1 MRILVDLPENQ
12 VKRIQQYLDKGI
24 YTDLSGFLVAA
35 IESQMEL
42 EKNAVFSKKVNL
54 QTSLFSEKSVFV
66 TDLSLNDSDY
76 ATISNKRFPTV
87 PPPKWE
93 RLCIQKNIS
102 EEKTWTWGQINRI
115 FPVKLAVRALL
126 KLIVGRMAKQ
136 QSEETFSGKVP
147 YDFYVDYACEVARAI
162 GAEVEKREENERG
175 EKVSAALPIGDDESK
190 AKARFKNQFLIT
202 MRRDGTLDGALARFK
217 FANLDE
223 DGGALYVALTDAGYA
238 FAKEEN
244 PVLDQSDTRA
254 AFQEKEVAFLL
265 SHVKNEVPGEYNAMS
280 WLLTT
285 ISKGINKRPDI
296 NEALK
301 AYTSKEKYHW
311 SDSVINT
318 QRSGLISRTAE
329 LDLITREKDGLEV
342 TYGLSDSG
350 KKVLRT

>member
-12 VKRIQQYLDKGI
+12 VKRIQQYLDKGT
-24 YTDLSGFLVAA
+24 YTDLSSFLVAA

-42 EKNAVFSKKVNL
+42 EKNAVLSQKNNL
-54 QTSLFSEKSVFV
+54 QTSLLSEKSIFM

-76 ATISNKRFPTV
+76 ATISNERFPTI

-93 RLCIQKNIS
+93 KLCIQKNIS

-126 KLIVGRMAKQ
+126 KLIVAKMKKR
-136 QSEETFSGKVP
+136 SDEIFSGKVP
-147 YDFYVDYACEVARAI
+147 YDFYVDYACEVARTI
-162 GAEVEKREENERG
+162 GAEIEKREENERG

-217 FANLDE
+217 FANLEE
-223 DGGALYVALTDAGYA
+223 DNGALYIALTDAGYA

-244 PVLDQSDTRA
+244 PVLDHSSMRA

-265 SHVKNEVPGEYNAMS
+265 AHVKNEVPGEYNAIS

-296 NEALK
+296 NDALK
-301 AYTSKEKYHW
+301 AYTSKERYHW
-311 SDSVINT
+311 SESVINT
-318 QRSGLISRTAE
+318 QRAGLISRVAE
-329 LDLITREKDGLEV
+329 LDLITREKNGLEV

-350 KKVLRT
+350 EKVLSN